1 MDPEENYDL
10 TESLV
15 GGDNDAYPAD
25 ISMGSNNR
33 NTSPTTRCSG
43 RIRSLPTLFFIV
55 TPMIIFIIVVF
66 LSAALIP
73 TDVTSNSSKQAISL
87 RDSMMQYLARHIMP
101 YDVPNIASL
110 GFQSNGQPK
119 PDGMSDGIVDQTV
132 YYSIQAKT
140 LYPWT
145 DSIPQDVYF
154 EYVVPYAVTNEP
166 RTNHRPLLFN
176 ALKDSLKQYE
186 RAAIGNSTQS
196 TQDQI
201 KEVVKLINTEL
212 WALMGRDS
220 KPIVF
225 KASQTPRIYDPL
237 SVIAYG
243 YSSCT
248 GLAIMLVSAL
258 RSVGIPARMAGTPAW
273 YGDPSKGDHS
283 WVEVYVVSNETGKD
297 GEWMF
302 LEPTPGIAEGKEDT
316 ANADNLDRDPCK
328 RWFCKADR
336 FNGSTKTYATRYDKQ
351 ATSFFPMAWADDDR
365 GVPGED
371 RSKFY
376 TSTCGKCK

>member
-1 MDPEENYDL
+1 
-10 TESLV
+10 
-15 GGDNDAYPAD
+15 
-25 ISMGSNNR
+25 
-33 NTSPTTRCSG
+33 
-43 RIRSLPTLFFIV
+43 
-55 TPMIIFIIVVF
+55 
-66 LSAALIP
+66 
-73 TDVTSNSSKQAISL
+73 
-87 RDSMMQYLARHIMP
+87 MP
-101 YDVPNIASL
+101 YDVPNSAAL
-110 GFQSNGQPK
+110 GFQSNCQSK
-119 PDGMSDGIVDQTV
+119 VDGLSDGIVNQTV
-132 YYSIQAKT
+132 FYSIQAKT
-140 LYPWT
+140 LYTWT

-154 EYVVPYAVTNEP
+154 EYVLPYSVTNEP
-166 RTNHRPLLFN
+166 RTDYRPLFFN

-186 RAAIGNSTQS
+186 RAAMANNTQS
-196 TQDQI
+196 THDQI
-201 KEVVKLINTEL
+201 KEAVQLINTKL

-225 KASQTPRIYDPL
+225 MASQTPRIYDPL

-283 WVEVYVVSNETGKD
+283 WVEVYVVSNEAGKG

-336 FNGSTKTYATRYDKQ
+336 FNGSTKVYATRYDKQ
-351 ATSFFPMAWADDDR
+351 ATSFFPMAWAANDR
-365 GVPGED
+365 GVPGVD
-371 RSKFY
+371 RSSFY
-376 TSTCGKCK
+376 TSTCGKCT

>member
-10 TESLV
+10 TEALV
-15 GGDNDAYPAD
+15 GRDHGSYPAD
-25 ISMGSNNR
+25 ISTGSINH
-33 NTSPTTRCSG
+33 NTSPTARCS
-43 RIRSLPTLFFIV
+43 RVRNLPTLFFIV
-55 TPMIIFIIVVF
+55 TPMIVFIIVVF
-66 LSAALIP
+66 VSAALLP
-73 TDVTSNSSKQAISL
+73 NDSTSNSSKQASSL
-87 RDSMMQYLARHIMP
+87 RDSMIQYLAKNIPP
-101 YDVPNIASL
+101 YDVPNIATL
-110 GFQSNGQPK
+110 GFQSNGQSK
-119 PDGMSDGIVDQTV
+119 VDGLSDGIVNQTV
-132 YYSIQAKT
+132 FYSIQAKT

-154 EYVVPYAVTNEP
+154 EYVTPYSVTNEP
-166 RTNHRPLLFN
+166 RTDHRPLLFD
-176 ALKDSLKQYE
+176 ALKDTLKQYE
-186 RAAIGNSTQS
+186 RAAIGNSTHS
-196 TQDQI
+196 EQDQI
-201 KEVVKLINTEL
+201 KEVVQLINTRL

-283 WVEVYVVSNETGKD
+283 WVEVYVVSNETGKS

-336 FNGSTKTYATRYDKQ
+336 FNGSTKVYATRYDKQ
-351 ATSFFPMAWADDDR
+351 ATSFFPMAWADTDE
-365 GVPGED
+365 GVPGDD
-371 RSKFY
+371 RTKFY
-376 TSTCGKCK
+376 TSTCGRCA